1 MQIINQWALAMS
13 PDLNDLLAF
22 ARVAECRSFRQAAQ
36 ELQLTASALSHTV
49 TKMEKKLGMR
59 LLQRTTRSVSL
70 TPAGERL
77 LQSLQPALKE
87 IQGALESLNELRD
100 KPVGRLRLN
109 VPRPAAQ
116 LTLAPLMAAWHA
128 AYPEVELEIVSSD
141 ALIDIVEQGF
151 DAGLRFGESL
161 QQDMVA
167 IPVGPE
173 IRFVICASPAY
184 LQKHGIPA
192 APHDLLQHQCIQFR
206 FPSGQRYR
214 WEFQRGQEKMEV
226 ATTGALV
233 LDDFYV
239 ATRAACDGAGVC
251 YTYSGYA
258 DELVQQGQL
267 QYVLEDWW
275 PVAERTYLYYPS
287 RRHQS
292 AALRAFIDFMK

>member
-1 MQIINQWALAMS
+1 MS

-36 ELQLTASALSHTV
+36 ELQITASALSHTL
-49 TKMEKKLGMR
+49 TRMEKKLGMR

-77 LQSLQPALKE
+77 LQSLQPALQE

-116 LTLAPLMAAWHA
+116 LTLAPLMAAWRT
-128 AYPEVELEIVSSD
+128 AYPEVELEVVSSD

-173 IRFVICASPAY
+173 VRFVVCAAPAY
-184 LQKHGIPA
+184 LTEHGIPVT
-192 APHDLLQHQCIQFR
+192 PHDLLQHQCIQFR
-206 FPSGQRYR
+206 FPSGQGIAGNSSVGKKKWKSPPPVR
-214 WEFQRGQEKMEV
+214 WCLMIFMWPP
-226 ATTGALV
+226 V
-233 LDDFYV
+233 LP
-239 ATRAACDGAGVC
+239 AMLP
-251 YTYSGYA
+251 GYA
-258 DELVQQGQL
+258 IPTVAMPMNWCSGGNYSMCWKTGGQRPS
-267 QYVLEDWW
+267 VLICII
-275 PVAERTYLYYPS
+275 PAAAIN
-287 RRHQS
+287 RRLCGLS
-292 AALRAFIDFMK
+292 SIS

>member
-1 MQIINQWALAMS
+1 MQIINQRALAMS

-36 ELQLTASALSHTV
+36 ELQVTASALSHTL
-49 TKMEKKLGMR
+49 TKMEKRLGMR

-77 LQSLQPALKE
+77 LQSLQPALQE
-87 IQGALESLNELRD
+87 IQSALESLNELRD

-173 IRFVICASPAY
+173 VRFVVCASPAY
-184 LQKHGIPA
+184 LQKHGVPA
-192 APHDLLQHQCIQFR
+192 TPHDLLQHQCIQFR

-233 LDDFYV
+233 FDDFYV
-239 ATRAACDGAGVC
+239 VTRVALDGAGIC

-275 PVAERTYLYYPS
+275 PAPERSYLYYPS

>member
-1 MQIINQWALAMS
+1 MS

-22 ARVAECRSFRQAAQ
+22 SRVAHHRSFRRAAQ
-36 ELQLTASALSHTV
+36 ELQVTASALSHTIS
-49 TKMEKKLGMR
+49 KMEQALGMR
-59 LLQRTTRSVSL
+59 LLQRTTRSVSPS
-70 TPAGERL
+70 PAGERL
-77 LQSLQPALKE
+77 LLSLQPALRD
-87 IQGALESLNELRD
+87 IAAALDGLNELRD

-116 LTLAPLMAAWHA
+116 LLLAPMMSAWQA
-128 AYPEVELEIVSSD
+128 AYPDVELEVVSSD

-173 IRFVICASPAY
+173 FRFVTCATPAY
-184 LQKHGIPA
+184 LKAHGTPQT
-192 APHDLLQHQCIQFR
+192 PHDLLSHPCIQFR
-206 FPSGQRYR
+206 FPSGLRYR
-214 WEFQRGQEKMEV
+214 WEYQRAQEKLEV
-226 ATTGALV
+226 ATNGSLV
-233 LDDFYV
+233 FDDFSV
-239 ATRAACDGAGVC
+239 ATRAAADGAGIC
-251 YTYSGYA
+251 YTYCRYA
-258 DELVQQGQL
+258 HELVQQGRL

-275 PVAERTYLYYPS
+275 LPAERFYLYYPS